1 MAILKYDQVSLPAW
15 SPSAFITAGTNAI
28 NTGLTNIGN
37 ALKGFRDDQQNA
49 ARNEFMAGLAN
60 QADTDAAQQ
69 YIAANQS
76 LLQRAGAQTAMD
88 AMAKRSGLITDAGRL
103 LENQKAQEAID
114 AQNELNAYGDLRAQY
129 IDAYKRGD
137 TAAASAIAQKI
148 NGMGLRTAN
157 VNKLLEGNVLDSQL
171 KKAQMAN
178 LYMGTR
184 KEQAQFGGGKLF
196 DIYSRGLGTADTTE
210 KRQALWNQVI
220 ASSNNA
226 DERNAFRMMAQK
238 AGLPIMENEGVYTN
252 EETPD
257 LPAQPLIKF
266 NGMDKDGTDPS
277 LAGSMI
283 AAKTATATAKDT
295 QQYGFNPNQ
304 FIAERERYNALG
316 SNAVAIYKQ
325 VADDLNIPQNERNLF
340 YEKAAKY
347 AEKYKMQPADVAAT
361 LRISPI
367 DNSSWTSTLDNLN
380 PFNDVTRLGPVAI
393 NSSLSRKI
401 RDLVANKAPQLQQL
415 SDHWTTVTKQRKLFE
430 DSQKE
435 YNNAY
440 KSLIDARTA
449 YLADKTRANKKKY
462 LAAGTAVENAKVRLQ
477 TAFDKFSEEVDKK

>member
-15 SPSAFITAGTNAI
+15 SPSSFITAGTNAI

-196 DIYSRGLGTADTTE
+196 DMYVRGLGEADNAQ
-210 KRQALWNQVI
+210 KRQALWDNVI

-226 DERNAFRMMAQK
+226 DERNAFRAMVQK
-238 AGLPIMENEGVYTN
+238 SGLPAMENEGVYLNGT
-252 EETPD
+252 TPD
-257 LPAQPLIKF
+257 LPVQPLIKF

-277 LAGSMI
+277 LAGSLI
-283 AAKTATATAKDT
+283 AAKTATTTAKDT
-295 QQYGFNPNQ
+295 QQYGFNPNA

-325 VADDLNIPQNERNLF
+325 VADDLNIPQNERNIF

-367 DNSSWTSTLDNLN
+367 DNSSWTSVLDNLKS
-380 PFNDVTRLGPVAI
+380 FNVTRLGSVAI
-393 NSSLSRKI
+393 NDNLARSI
-401 RDLVANKAPQLQQL
+401 RDLTANKPQQLQKL
-415 SDHWTTVTKQRKLFE
+415 TDHWTSITKQRKLFE

-449 YLADKTRANKKKY
+449 YLVDKTRANYKKY
-462 LAAGTAVENAKVRLQ
+462 LAAGTAVENAKVKLQ
-477 TAFDKFSEEVDKK
+477 TSFDKFSKEVD